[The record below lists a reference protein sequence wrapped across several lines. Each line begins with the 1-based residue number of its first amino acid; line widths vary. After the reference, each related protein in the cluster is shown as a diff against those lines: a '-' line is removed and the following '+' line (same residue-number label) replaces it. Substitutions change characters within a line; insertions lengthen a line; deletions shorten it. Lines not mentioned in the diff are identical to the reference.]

1 MSYRLF
7 FISIIG
13 IYLTRAGVAFAEGP
27 TATQVVD
34 QLQAGIISIDTR
46 FRAEP
51 GDSNDFAGRAAA
63 FTPLI
68 TSTHDL
74 AAMARLTIKAHW
86 NNLTDEQRAEFISA
100 FADLSIATY
109 SARFRDL
116 SHIRFRHRNERALPR
131 DRAEVQTE
139 LVEAD
144 GTIVALNYLLHEA
157 ADGWRIINVLADGVS
172 DLALKRTQYQ
182 RVLTTQD
189 FAALLRYIRE
199 QRDDLLLGDS

>member
-1 MSYRLF
+1 MAYKRF
-7 FISIIG
+7 FILIIG
-13 IYLTRAGVAFAEGP
+13 FCLTQGGLVCAENA
-27 TATQVVD
+27 TAKQVVD

-46 FRAEP
+46 FGAGP
-51 GDSNDFAGRAAA
+51 GDANEFAARNAA

-68 TSTHDL
+68 ESTHDL

-86 NNLTDEQRAEFISA
+86 NKLTDEQRAEFSSA

-116 SHIRFRHRNERALPR
+116 SDIRFRHRNERALPR

-182 RVLTTQD
+182 RVLKTQD

-199 QRDDLLLGDS
+199 QRDDLLSGDN